1 MDSRLEAARSSENR
15 EGGVA
20 QRVADA
26 VRHILAAPQ
35 RSGASRQGLKQ
46 HLLHIGHCRRD
57 AGDQIVTLLIFSLAG
72 LALSL
77 LAIER
82 FPSFVA
88 MIAEMP
94 LM

>member
-26 VRHILAAPQ
+26 VRHFLAARQ
-35 RSGASRQGLKQ
+35 RSGASRQGLEQ
-46 HLLHIGHCRRD
+46 HLLHIVHRRHD
-57 AGDQIVTLLIFSLAG
+57 TGDQVLAILIFSLAG

-77 LAIER
+77 LVIER
-82 FPSFVA
+82 FPSCVA
-88 MIAEMP
+88 KIAEMP